1 MKKTPPSKSS
11 KVESP
16 EMLPEYDFDY
26 SQALPNRFAGK
37 ISEERL
43 VVVLDPEVSQVFTT
57 AESVKAVLRALVAAL
72 PNGAKR
78 KVRGAAELKI
88 LNASKFLR
96 HAVLE
101 SIQAKMALLFVED
114 KHGKLASL
122 HSFGL

>member
-1 MKKTPPSKSS
+1 MKKTSVSKSS

-26 SQALPNRFAGK
+26 SKARPNRFAGK

-57 AESVKAVLRALVAAL
+57 AESVNAVLRALVAAL

-78 KVRGAAELKI
+78 KVGGRQ
-88 LNASKFLR
+88 S
-96 HAVLE
+96 
-101 SIQAKMALLFVED
+101 
-114 KHGKLASL
+114 
-122 HSFGL
+122 